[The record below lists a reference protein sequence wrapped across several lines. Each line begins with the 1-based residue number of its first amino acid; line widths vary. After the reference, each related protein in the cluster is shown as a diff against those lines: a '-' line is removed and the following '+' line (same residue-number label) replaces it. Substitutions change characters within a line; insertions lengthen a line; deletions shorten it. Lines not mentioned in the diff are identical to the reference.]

1 MSSACEAHQLI
12 AQIAGAQALGSP
24 IKTAL
29 GIVARRTGLTERR
42 VRGIWHREAR
52 AIRAEELDALRRAA
66 EAQKKADFDADISE
80 LRARLARLEAAA
92 PVAPADALRGAREG
106 EGEEVARPGR
116 VVAAG
121 RLTSPTGP
129 RFQPEAR

>member
-1 MSSACEAHQLI
+1 MSSACEAHHLI
-12 AQIAGAQALGSP
+12 GQIAGAQALGSP

-29 GIVARRTGLTERR
+29 SIVARRAGLSERR
-42 VRGIWHREAR
+42 IRGIWHKEAR

-66 EAQKKADFDADISE
+66 EAQKKAEFDADISE

-92 PVAPADALRGAREG
+92 SLTAAHAVRGAREG
-106 EGEEVARPGR
+106 EGQEVAGPSR
-116 VVAAG
+116 VVAPG

-129 RFQPEAR
+129 RLRPEAF

>member
-1 MSSACEAHQLI
+1 MSSACEAHHLI
-12 AQIAGAQALGSP
+12 GQIAGAQALGSP

-29 GIVARRTGLTERR
+29 SIVARRTGLSERR
-42 VRGIWHREAR
+42 VRGIWHKEAR

-66 EAQKKADFDADISE
+66 EAQKKAEFDADISE

-92 PVAPADALRGAREG
+92 PVAPSHALRGAREA
-106 EGEEVARPGR
+106 EGQEVAGPGG

-121 RLTSPTGP
+121 RLSSPTGP
-129 RFQPEAR
+129 RLRAEAR